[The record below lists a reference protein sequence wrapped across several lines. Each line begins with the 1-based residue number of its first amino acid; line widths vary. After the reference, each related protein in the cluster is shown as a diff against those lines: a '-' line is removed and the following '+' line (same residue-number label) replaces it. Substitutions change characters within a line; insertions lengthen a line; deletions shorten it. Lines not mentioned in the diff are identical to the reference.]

1 MDLHRAHLNKAAVV
15 EEMKFQVKRKINH
28 QARTLKIIFS
38 MLISYSW
45 ETISLTLES
54 AHPR

>member
-15 EEMKFQVKRKINH
+15 AEMKFQIKRKINH
-28 QARTLKIIFS
+28 QARTLKTHFS
-38 MLISYSW
+38 MLISYSRK
-45 ETISLTLES
+45 TISLTLES